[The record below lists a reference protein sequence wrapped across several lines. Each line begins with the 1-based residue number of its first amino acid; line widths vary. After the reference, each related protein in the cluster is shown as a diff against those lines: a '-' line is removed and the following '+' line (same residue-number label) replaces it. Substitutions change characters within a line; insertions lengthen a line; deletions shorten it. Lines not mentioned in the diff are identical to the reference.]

1 MDAAQTIRE
10 SIAQVAELRLQRR
23 SQGALGLAV
32 AQIKALQA
40 QRFQGTYA
48 DLLQSPT
55 WGPATRFFLDELYSD
70 RDYADR
76 DTQFGRIAGTLQKL
90 FPPPT
95 VGTAV
100 ALAVLHAQTEAL
112 DQAMGHALLAQQAA
126 PTNAK
131 GTAFSSTSTIAS
143 TSTSTSTSTALPALD
158 ATLYLSAWRAVGQR
172 AGRQL
177 QLERVL
183 ALGTDLARLTRTPGL
198 RLMLRMMRRPAQTTG
213 LGALQSFL
221 EAGFD
226 TFGQL
231 ARQRGGVEQFL
242 ATIDARERVLI
253 DDWFD
258 ADGVTCATKLA
269 ASLGQAR

>member
-143 TSTSTSTSTALPALD
+143 TSTALPALD
-158 ATLYLSAWRAVGQR
+158 ATLYLSAWRVVGQR

>member
-10 SIAQVAELRLQRR
+10 SIAQVAELRMQRH
-23 SQGALGLAV
+23 SHGALGMAV

-40 QRFQGTYA
+40 QRFRGTYA

-90 FPPPT
+90 FPQPT
-95 VGTAV
+95 VGTAL

-126 PTNAK
+126 TTNAED
-131 GTAFSSTSTIAS
+131 TAFSSISTIAA
-143 TSTSTSTSTALPALD
+143 TALPALD
-158 ATLYLSAWRAVGQR
+158 ATRYLGAWRAVGQR

-183 ALGTDLARLTRTPGL
+183 ALGSDLARLTRTPGL

-231 ARQRGGVEQFL
+231 ARQRSGVEQFL
-242 ATIDARERVLI
+242 ADIDARERVLI

-258 ADGVTCATKLA
+258 ADCVTCATKLA